1 VIQALPTEV
10 LIMNA
15 LSTLFQIVIALG
27 ILNVWLLRFG
37 RSTEWRGGDAQ
48 NMKEEFANYGLPP
61 WFMIA
66 IGIAKVGLASVLIA
80 GLWLPEVS
88 RFAALGMV
96 ALMLGAVSMHIK
108 VGDPLRKSLP
118 AFSML
123 AMSSFVAF
131 VG

>member
-1 VIQALPTEV
+1 MHT
-10 LIMNA
+10 
-15 LSTLFQIVIALG
+15 LSIVFQIIIVLG

-37 RSTEWRGGDAQ
+37 HSTEWRGGDAQ
-48 NMKEEFANYGLPP
+48 NMQEEFATYGLPA

-66 IGIAKVGLASVLIA
+66 IGIAKVGLASLLLA
-80 GLWLPEVS
+80 GLWLPDVT
-88 RFAALGMV
+88 RLAALGMV

-118 AFSML
+118 VLSML
-123 AMSSFVAF
+123 AMSSFVAA

>member
-1 VIQALPTEV
+1 
-10 LIMNA
+10 MNT
-15 LSTLFQIVIALG
+15 LSTVFQIFIALG
-27 ILNVWLLRFG
+27 IFNVWLLRFG

-48 NMKEEFANYGLPP
+48 NMKEEFATYGLPP
-61 WFMIA
+61 WFMVA
-66 IGIAKVGLASVLIA
+66 IGIAKVGLASLLVA
-80 GLWLPEVS
+80 GLWLPEIT

-118 AFSML
+118 ALSML
-123 AMSSFVAF
+123 AMSAFVAA